1 MATQAL
7 AAALLFAAIFLA
19 GGAVHAASPR
29 VALSIGAGASTACVF
44 VHMLPELSQAS
55 GVFVAARPTASCRRR
70 ADSLTIDQR
79 TSAPQT
85 FSRRSRR

>member
-19 GGAVHAASPR
+19 GGAVRAALP
-29 VALSIGAGASTACVF
+29 VAVSIGAGTSTAYVF

-55 GVFVAARPTASCRRR
+55 GVFVAATADRK
-70 ADSLTIDQR
+70 LP
-79 TSAPQT
+79 APELRVYVPR
-85 FSRRSRR
+85 SGVRRSAR